1 MLGLSL
7 SQLHCHK
14 FRHNFQDS
22 INSLFCCGLEIETT
36 THFILHYPLFQ
47 FPRQSL
53 LINNSKIDENIQ
65 KKILIN
71 LLQKHFLCMMM
82 KHFFIHHMLIF
93 VCNEEFYMNHHQ
105 TGINKLLYNI
115 HSSTKNAPP
124 SIHQL
129 YASSLSGFK
138 SYNCFFQL
146 LVSCYVCYLCIFISL

>member
-65 KKILIN
+65 KKNPDQLITETFFMYDDETFLYSSYVDFCMQRRILY
-71 LLQKHFLCMMM
+71 
-82 KHFFIHHMLIF
+82 
-93 VCNEEFYMNHHQ
+93 E
-105 TGINKLLYNI
+105 
-115 HSSTKNAPP
+115 SSSNR
-124 SIHQL
+124 
-129 YASSLSGFK
+129 
-138 SYNCFFQL
+138 N
-146 LVSCYVCYLCIFISL
+146 